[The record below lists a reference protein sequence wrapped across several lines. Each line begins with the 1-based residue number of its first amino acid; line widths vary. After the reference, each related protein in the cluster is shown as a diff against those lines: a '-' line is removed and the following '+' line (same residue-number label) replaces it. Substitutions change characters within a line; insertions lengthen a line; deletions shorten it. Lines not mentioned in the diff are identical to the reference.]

1 MFLLVVLHFLVSATI
16 KFRWSSLDTC
26 HWRKES
32 VGLAILHW
40 TNVNTN
46 SNPWLFFSSCKSCR
60 HRFWWTVSRYLS
72 SLVKFPFPIW
82 KKKWLEIT
90 HFLPLSPFVLAAY
103 ISHIMFCFLLLY
115 LTQVKEVTT
124 NNTSFSSVFF
134 CFFLN
139 NNNKKTP
146 TNKQKTP
153 KEEKKTQPHPIYLGF
168 V

>member
-115 LTQVKEVTT
+115 CYSILFFRK
-124 NNTSFSSVFF
+124 SFWHVVLRLQPCISDIHP
-134 CFFLN
+134 
-139 NNNKKTP
+139 KTVISYILP
-146 TNKQKTP
+146 RF
-153 KEEKKTQPHPIYLGF
+153 IVRL
-168 V
+168 